1 MRLSECR
8 GDAMDDYRS
17 EIKRTSVDVFK
28 SDIGI
33 FEGNTFDRRIQDFE
47 NKAITRRN
55 KSEEKSVEL
64 VLNVGMETAFLGL
77 SISVATKS
85 INGKFSILL

>member
-1 MRLSECR
+1 MRRHGRLPL
-8 GDAMDDYRS
+8 GNKAD
-17 EIKRTSVDVFK
+17 VDVFK

-33 FEGNTFDRRIQDFE
+33 FEGNTLSTDQDFE

-64 VLNVGMETAFLGL
+64 VLNVGRRRTFLGL